1 MLNFGRKHPVAVTIW
16 LLIVALIGVFIYL
29 TYTTIQTAG
38 KIPVTINL
46 VPSDATLTL
55 NSQVSPPG
63 KLYLPPG
70 TYELD
75 ATKTGYSSFK
85 QTIYVNELNKDAE
98 IAVSLTP
105 ESSEAEK
112 WAKQNQSQ
120 YLKNE
125 GIAGKQAQVD
135 GRKFREL
142 NPIVQNL
149 PYKTLLYTIGYRA
162 DTTDPTGN
170 SIIIEIDA
178 SEGTRENVISQIERW
193 GYDPTTLNIQF
204 KNYTNPFAS

>member
-1 MLNFGRKHPVAVTIW
+1 MLRFGRKHPLAITIW
-16 LLIVALIGVFIYL
+16 LFIVVLIGIFIYL
-29 TYTTIQTAG
+29 TYTTVHNAG

-55 NSQVSPPG
+55 NNQVSASG
-63 KLYLPPG
+63 KVYLTPG

-75 ATKTGYSSFK
+75 AAKTGYSSYNR
-85 QTIYVNELNKDAE
+85 TIQVGEINKDAE
-98 IAVSLTP
+98 IAISLLP

-112 WAKQNQSQ
+112 WAKENQSQ

-142 NPIVQNL
+142 NPIVQKL

-162 DTTDPTGN
+162 DNSDPTGN
-170 SIIIEIDA
+170 SIIVEIDT
-178 SEGTRENVISQIERW
+178 SEGRRENVVSQIERW
-193 GYDPTTLNIQF
+193 GYDPTKLNIQF
-204 KNYTNPFAS
+204 KNYTNPFAL